1 MRKLKYLFLSLAIIS
16 TLGMCLVGCN
26 KTDNSNANDTSQKQ
40 QETNSVLT
48 IGETKTIVLNAL
60 KVDDNTKTLNANLN
74 ISQSE
79 DGNRNIFVKLG
90 TAYLLIEWDY
100 TDETFAGLLQKN
112 SLGDIIG
119 FAFEQGTS
127 REYYDGNDVYNECG
141 TSYSK
146 RTFEDAGFAPVFN
159 GFDCIFLD
167 LLFVDDAWG
176 TIYKTDVNKVINN
189 NGYDLNL
196 DIIMPNYCDFVMAK
210 STQYGLGAE
219 GLFGDG
225 EVLNKNKTEG
235 SAKLKIKMDR
245 NNNITA
251 LIFDVNTLYVSGGVD
266 SEGTRMSNTKL
277 TVSKYNT
284 PLTAPSWFN
293 IDNYQWDY

>member
-1 MRKLKYLFLSLAIIS
+1 MRKLKYLFLSLAIIA

-26 KTDNSNANDTSQKQ
+26 KTDNSNGNGTSQEQ

-48 IGETKTIVLNAL
+48 ISETKTIVLNAL
-60 KVDDNTKTLNANLN
+60 KVDNTNTLNANLN

-79 DGNRNIFVKLG
+79 NGNRNIFVKLG

-112 SLGDIIG
+112 SLGDITG

-146 RTFEDAGFAPVFN
+146 RTFENAGFAPMFN

-167 LLFVDDAWG
+167 LLFVDEAWG
-176 TIYKTDVNKVINN
+176 TIYKTDVNKIINN
-189 NGYDLNL
+189 DGYDLNL

-225 EVLNKNKTEG
+225 EVLNRNKTEG
-235 SAKLKIKMDR
+235 SANLKIKMDK

-251 LIFDVNTLYVSGGVD
+251 LIFDVNTLYVNGEDTGI
-266 SEGTRMSNTKL
+266 SNTKL
-277 TVSKYNT
+277 TVSKYNDAF
-284 PLTAPSWFN
+284 TAPSWFN
-293 IDNYQWDY
+293 IKNYQ

>member
-1 MRKLKYLFLSLAIIS
+1 MRKLRYLFLSLAIIA

-26 KTDNSNANDTSQKQ
+26 RTNNSNGNGASQGQ
-40 QETNSVLT
+40 QESNAVLT
-48 IGETKTIVLNAL
+48 ISETKTIVLNAL
-60 KVDDNTKTLNANLN
+60 KVDNANTLNANLN
-74 ISQSE
+74 ISKSE
-79 DGNRNIFVKLG
+79 DGNRNIFVKMG

-112 SLGDIIG
+112 SLGDITG

-146 RTFEDAGFAPVFN
+146 RTFEDAGFAPMFN

-167 LLFVDDAWG
+167 LLFVDEAWG
-176 TIYKTDVNKVINN
+176 TIYKTDVNKIINN
-189 NGYDLNL
+189 DGYDLNL

-225 EVLNKNKTEG
+225 EVLDINKTEG
-235 SAKLKIKMDR
+235 SANLKIKMDK

-266 SEGTRMSNTKL
+266 SEGTRMGNTKL
-277 TVSKYNT
+277 TVSKYNNT
-284 PLTAPSWFN
+284 LTAPSWFN
-293 IDNYQWDY
+293 IENYQ